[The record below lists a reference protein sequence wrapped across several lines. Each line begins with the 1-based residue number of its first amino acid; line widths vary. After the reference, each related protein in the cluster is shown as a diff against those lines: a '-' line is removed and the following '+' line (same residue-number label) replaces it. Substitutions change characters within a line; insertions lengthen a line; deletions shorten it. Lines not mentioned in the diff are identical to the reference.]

1 MKLFPFS
8 LVGKAKDWLNSHPNQ
23 SLRIWSKVEEKFLQ
37 KFFPISLLIKAKSDI
52 SNFCQ
57 RTDEAFYAAWERF
70 KTMLRRCLNHGFEEI
85 AQLNIFHN
93 RLRLET
99 KMILD
104 AAGGTM
110 MVVDV
115 EQASRIFYALASTN
129 YQA

>member
-8 LVGKAKDWLNSHPNQ
+8 LNSHPNQ
-23 SLRIWSKVEEKFLQ
+23 SLRRWSEVEEKFLQ
-37 KFFPISLLIKAKSDI
+37 KIFPLSQLIKAKSDI

-57 RTDEAFYAAWERF
+57 GADKAFYAAWDRF

-93 RLRLET
+93 GLRLET

-104 AAGGTM
+104 VAAGGTIM
-110 MVVDV
+110 AVDV
-115 EQASRIFYALASTN
+115 EQASRIIDALASTD